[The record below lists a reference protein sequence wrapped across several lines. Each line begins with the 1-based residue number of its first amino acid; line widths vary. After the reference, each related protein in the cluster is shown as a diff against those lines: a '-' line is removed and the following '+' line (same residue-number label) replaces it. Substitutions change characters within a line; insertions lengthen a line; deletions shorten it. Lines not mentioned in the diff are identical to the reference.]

1 MPLSPKIGHMGRLTT
16 VSPSGPETG
25 RKAAYFARNRAAL
38 IAATQILLGDKGWN
52 STIDEVAEHAGV
64 SVSTVYK
71 HFETKELLFE
81 TCITEAWNDWETWA
95 FAIVAETKDPLEQ
108 LVLPMRLMVRTDKT
122 HPIFAKMFGT
132 NLGPV
137 ADLVPQFTKNL
148 GLHLRELAKTGV
160 ISIDNSEIRISNMKA
175 ILLRA
180 FQEYIKSPN
189 GKVADAD
196 LAIELGLPLLGISAA
211 KAKSLMKMPLPI

>member
-1 MPLSPKIGHMGRLTT
+1 MAISTNSLL
-16 VSPSGPETG
+16 SGPESG

-38 IAATQILLGDKGWN
+38 ISATQILLGDKGWQA
-52 STIDEVAEHAGV
+52 TIDEVAEHAGV

-95 FAIVAETKDPLEQ
+95 FALVAASQDPFEQ

-122 HPIFAKMFGT
+122 HPIFAKMFAT

-137 ADLVPQFTKNL
+137 AELVPQFTKNL
-148 GLHLRELAKTGV
+148 GLHFRKLAESGV
-160 ISIDNSEIRISNMKA
+160 ISIDNPDIRISNMKA

-180 FQEYIKSPN
+180 FQEHVKNPN
-189 GKVADAD
+189 GDVANAD
-196 LAIELGLPLLGISAA
+196 LAIELGLGLLGISAS
-211 KAKSLMKMPLPI
+211 KAKELMQLSLPI